1 MAFDRFHPDPRLQHN
16 LRNARDLRAEYL
28 RALLGAFW
36 RRIKAARTAVSA
48 ESAQMDRPP
57 KPQG

>member
-28 RALLGAFW
+28 RALLGALW
-36 RRIKAARTAVSA
+36 RRIKAARAAITADA
-48 ESAQMDRPP
+48 HRLGRHRM
-57 KPQG
+57 